1 VIAANVND
9 AKFLLPRRLDSPHG
23 GRGRPN
29 ERSRQAEC
37 LTGDNQAAP
46 TGLIHSWPLSVRVG
60 QLGLE
65 GVPTLFP
72 GLSIC
77 SIRWSAPRKI
87 SRFEPMA
94 HAKTS
99 YVCLSCRASYKQ
111 PYDRTRQRACPRC
124 AQPLIHA
131 GSAFAAPRRRGVA
144 AWRTL
149 TVLLNAGVGFHKSCC
164 GGPGYRPRTLR
175 EVRER
180 MTYAQRSG
188 EPIAHALVRRNVG

>member
-1 VIAANVND
+1 
-9 AKFLLPRRLDSPHG
+9 
-23 GRGRPN
+23 
-29 ERSRQAEC
+29 
-37 LTGDNQAAP
+37 
-46 TGLIHSWPLSVRVG
+46 
-60 QLGLE
+60 
-65 GVPTLFP
+65 
-72 GLSIC
+72 
-77 SIRWSAPRKI
+77 
-87 SRFEPMA
+87 MA

-111 PYDRTRQRACPRC
+111 PYDRTRQRTCPRC

-131 GSAFAAPRRRGVA
+131 GSAFAAPRRRDAA

-175 EVRER
+175 EIRER

-188 EPIAHALVRRNVG
+188 EPIAHALVRRDVGQGTGCGPDIELAN